1 MTALH
6 KHPRTL
12 LVIVAEAALEKPL
25 VREVRQHG
33 GQFWTVAEV
42 HGAGL
47 EGVRD
52 GDWEADRTIELK
64 VICEPHVADAIAHQ
78 VMAAYAPHF
87 SVGLYFGQVEVLRPE
102 RY

>member
-1 MTALH
+1 MNHLH

-12 LVIVAEAALEKPL
+12 LVIVAEAALEKSL
-25 VREVRQHG
+25 VRELHQLG
-33 GQFWTVAEV
+33 GQFWTVTEV

-64 VICEPHVADAIAHQ
+64 VICEPHIADAIAGH
-78 VMAAYAPHF
+78 VMTAYAPNF
-87 SVGLYFGQVEVLRPE
+87 SVGLYFAQVEVLRPE

>member
-1 MTALH
+1 MSTMH

-33 GQFWTVAEV
+33 AQFWTVTEV

-47 EGVRD
+47 EGVGLD
-52 GDWEADRTIELK
+52 GGEGGEGGAVR
-64 VICEPHVADAIAHQ
+64 VV
-78 VMAAYAPHF
+78 
-87 SVGLYFGQVEVLRPE
+87 VLFV
-102 RY
+102 

>member
-6 KHPRTL
+6 KHPRIL
-12 LVIVAEAALEKPL
+12 LVIVAEAALERPL
-25 VREVRQHG
+25 VREVRQQG
-33 GQFWTVAEV
+33 ARFWTVTEV

-64 VICEPHVADAIAHQ
+64 VICDQTVADAIAHQ
-78 VMAAYAPHF
+78 VMAVYAPHF
-87 SVGLYFGQVEVLRPE
+87 SVGLYFSEVSVLRPE

>member
-1 MTALH
+1 MTAGH

-25 VREVRQHG
+25 VREARLHG
-33 GQFWTVAEV
+33 AHFWTVSEV

-52 GDWEADRTIELK
+52 GDWEADRTVEMKI
-64 VICEPHVADAIAHQ
+64 ICEPQVADAIASQ
-78 VMAAYAPHF
+78 VMAVYAPHF
-87 SVGLYFGQVEVLRPE
+87 SVGLYFGEVSVLRPE

>member
-33 GQFWTVAEV
+33 GQFWTC
-42 HGAGL
+42 L
-47 EGVRD
+47 LYTSPSPRD
-52 GDWEADRTIELK
+52 
-64 VICEPHVADAIAHQ
+64 V
-78 VMAAYAPHF
+78 
-87 SVGLYFGQVEVLRPE
+87 
-102 RY
+102 

>member
-1 MTALH
+1 MTKLH

-25 VREVRQHG
+25 VREVREHG
-33 GQFWTVAEV
+33 GQFWTVSEV

-64 VICEPHVADAIAHQ
+64 VICEQQVADAIAHQ
-78 VMAAYAPHF
+78 VMAAYASHF
-87 SVGLYFGQVEVLRPE
+87 SVGVYFAEVAVLRPE